1 MLSALL
7 VSAFAAQSASAAVKG
22 TTAFTCTSTAVV
34 KDFKAAHCKESDKG
48 GTAFG
53 DTAITETTHFKLSN
67 TGVGPETKSTSTHI
81 FQTTVAGAPIKLTS
95 PEMECNGTLH
105 NKVEGPAEGIEKEHW
120 IHGTKITC
128 TFKKV
133 KEDLLNC
140 TVTGL
145 IEPGKGVKEEVTTN
159 LLTATTTGKGDSIV
173 LQPEPGIPFTEFTLT
188 DSGDGKCVVAPVTI
202 KVFGSFTCKPNGATI
217 TCSHEEITAQKTFRI
232 GNAVSGPFAG
242 YEGEVTVTGGKEPK
256 TEPTN
261 PISVTTVET
270 A

>member
-1 MLSALL
+1 MLCALL
-7 VSAFAAQSASAAVKG
+7 GSAIAAQGASAAVKG
-22 TTAFTCTSTAVV
+22 TTAFTCTSTAAV

-53 DTAITETTHFKLSN
+53 HTAITETTHFKLSN
-67 TGVGPETKSTSTHI
+67 TGVGPETKSTSNHV
-81 FQTTVAGAPIKLTS
+81 FQTTVAGSPIKLTS
-95 PEMECNGTLH
+95 NELECNGTLH
-105 NKVEGPAEGIEKEHW
+105 NKVEGPGDGTEKEQL
-120 IHGTKITC
+120 IHGTKIVC

-140 TVTGL
+140 TVTNL
-145 IEPGKGVKEEVTTN
+145 VEPGKGLKEHVSTFP
-159 LLTATTTGKGDSIV
+159 LTATTTKKEDSIV
-173 LQPEPGIPFTEFTLT
+173 LQPESGNVFAEFTIT
-188 DSGDGKCVVAPVTI
+188 DSGDGKCVLAPLTL

-217 TCSHEEITAQKTFRI
+217 TCSHEEVTAQKTFRI

-270 A
+270 T